1 MKKLIMSVAAFA
13 LAFGAMIVS
22 KVPRAAGDS
31 VSAEEPLGVSSA
43 AMANAAV
50 VSESATPTSERAT
63 NEHSGVKTFVGTIA
77 KSGDQFILVSEGKAR
92 NAVYQL
98 DDQHSASKFEDKQV
112 KVTGVLDASNNTIRV
127 QSIEPASA

>member
-13 LAFGAMIVS
+13 LAFGAMILA
-22 KVPRAAGDS
+22 KVPRALGES
-31 VSAEEPLGVSSA
+31 VSSGGPLGASSA

-50 VSESATPTSERAT
+50 VSESATPTDEPT
-63 NEHSGVKTFVGTIA
+63 NEHVGAKTFVGTIA
-77 KSGDQFILVSEGKAR
+77 KSGDQFILVSEGKAK
-92 NAVYQL
+92 NTVYQL

-112 KVTGVLDASNNTIRV
+112 KVTGVLDASKNTIRV

>member
-13 LAFGAMIVS
+13 LAFGAMILAR
-22 KVPRAAGDS
+22 VPRAVGES
-31 VSAEEPLGVSSA
+31 VSSDVPLGASSA

-50 VSESATPTSERAT
+50 VSESATPTDEPA
-63 NEHSGVKTFVGTIA
+63 NEHAGAKTFVGTIA
-77 KSGDQFILVSEGKAR
+77 KSGDQFILVSEGKAK
-92 NAVYQL
+92 NTVYQL

-112 KVTGVLDASNNTIRV
+112 KVTGVLDATKNTIRV